1 MRITLSR
8 NNSVL
13 NTRFCV
19 VFRLVWLMRVT
30 MNAVRLGLVLNTS
43 LVVLYD
49 VLSRWYGC
57 DNIGLLRALA
67 NAKIGLEIS
76 ICLT

>member
-1 MRITLSR
+1 MF
-8 NNSVL
+8 
-13 NTRFCV
+13 NTRSCV

-30 MNAVRLGLVLNTS
+30 MNATRFGLVSNTS
-43 LVVLYD
+43 LSILLVILYD
-49 VLSRWYGC
+49 VSSRWYVC
-57 DNIGLLRALA
+57 DNIGLLKALA